1 MENTTEFLNLQTD
14 FGFKYIFGEERH
26 KHILIRFLNALLGD
40 KMHINDVVF
49 RNKEKLP
56 SDEDGKRILYDV
68 YCTVPASGEE
78 SSFLSGY
85 LDRDKARSRN
95 HHFILEMQNLH
106 IPPFK
111 DRLTFYGSMV
121 VAEQGKKGWNYDLE
135 PVIVIAVVD
144 FNLPNLSNTIIKDI
158 KLMDGETHEVFSEK
172 FNIIIASLP
181 NVPDS
186 WEKCRT
192 EKDEILFLIKNMDRM
207 DVNSIAYKEGRYK
220 DMFEAARINTLNED
234 NAVRYSDSL
243 TKLRD
248 VQRGMVYH
256 AHIASEE
263 ARAKALVE
271 GRAQGI
277 AEGRVQG
284 IAEGRA
290 EGEREEKIKTAKIML
305 SMNLPKDTI
314 LAVTRLS
321 EEEFDQLL

>member
-1 MENTTEFLNLQTD
+1 M
-14 FGFKYIFGEERH
+14 
-26 KHILIRFLNALLGD
+26 
-40 KMHINDVVF
+40 
-49 RNKEKLP
+49 
-56 SDEDGKRILYDV
+56 
-68 YCTVPASGEE
+68 
-78 SSFLSGY
+78 
-85 LDRDKARSRN
+85 
-95 HHFILEMQNLH
+95 
-106 IPPFK
+106 
-111 DRLTFYGSMV
+111 
-121 VAEQGKKGWNYDLE
+121 
-135 PVIVIAVVD
+135 
-144 FNLPNLSNTIIKDI
+144 
-158 KLMDGETHEVFSEK
+158 
-172 FNIIIASLP
+172 P

-186 WEKCRT
+186 WKKCRT

-284 IAEGRA
+284 IAEGRVQGIAEGRVQGIAEGRAEGRVQGIA

-314 LAVTRLS
+314 LTVTRLS

>member
-1 MENTTEFLNLQTD
+1 M
-14 FGFKYIFGEERH
+14 
-26 KHILIRFLNALLGD
+26 
-40 KMHINDVVF
+40 
-49 RNKEKLP
+49 
-56 SDEDGKRILYDV
+56 
-68 YCTVPASGEE
+68 
-78 SSFLSGY
+78 
-85 LDRDKARSRN
+85 
-95 HHFILEMQNLH
+95 
-106 IPPFK
+106 
-111 DRLTFYGSMV
+111 
-121 VAEQGKKGWNYDLE
+121 
-135 PVIVIAVVD
+135 
-144 FNLPNLSNTIIKDI
+144 
-158 KLMDGETHEVFSEK
+158 
-172 FNIIIASLP
+172 P

-186 WEKCRT
+186 WKKCRT

-284 IAEGRA
+284 IAEGRVQGIAEGRAEGRVQGIA

-314 LAVTRLS
+314 LTVTRLS